1 MKHSVGGVNSKMN
14 QYFLLSQE
22 GSSTGSI
29 IMMVAMY
36 AILFGALYLI
46 FFRPQSKK
54 RKKEDKMRK
63 EAQIGDEIT
72 TIGGICGR
80 IVGIKEDTETLII
93 ETGTD
98 RSKLRIK
105 RWAIGSVDTIHDD
118 AE

>member
-1 MKHSVGGVNSKMN
+1 MN
-14 QYFLLSQE
+14 HLFLLDAASGTTE
-22 GSSTGSI
+22 NVGAGSLLLMLLPYALI
-29 IMMVAMY
+29 IV
-36 AILFGALYLI
+36 ALYFI
-46 FFRPQSKK
+46 MIRPQSKK